1 MLEKD
6 KLLSMAETCSLLN
19 VSQETLRNWDADGT
33 LKPVRTKGGHRRY
46 KQSDINSYMGIKEE
60 EINRNL
66 LPVATYARV
75 SSHEQKQK
83 GDLDRQSQR
92 LSEYCAKKK
101 YRVEHIIKDVGSGL
115 SDTRSGFNKL
125 FDLVIQKK
133 VSKVIVEHK
142 DRLTRFQFNV
152 LVRFFESYGVEID
165 KVESTSSNDEEE
177 LVQDIMMLMAVFS
190 GRLYG
195 KRSAKRR
202 KEKKLQKELD
212 LLNGSGMMT
221 PTVEKGI
228 GGEMFGNHKEDKRRK
243 IT

>member
-1 MLEKD
+1 MPEAD
-6 KLLSMAETCSLLN
+6 KLLSMAETCLRLN

-46 KQSDINSYMGIKEE
+46 KQSDINAYMGIKEE
-60 EINRNL
+60 EVNRNL

-92 LSEYCAKKK
+92 LSEFCAKKK

-125 FDLVIQKK
+125 FDLVISKK
-133 VSKVIVEHK
+133 ISKVIVEHK

-152 LVRFFESYGVEID
+152 LVRFFDSYGVDIE
-165 KVESTSSNDEEE
+165 KVEATSANDEEE

-202 KEKKLQKELD
+202 KEKKLQKELENK
-212 LLNGSGMMT
+212 LNI
-221 PTVEKGI
+221 GI
-228 GGEMFGNHKEDKRRK
+228 INEN
-243 IT
+243 

>member
-1 MLEKD
+1 MPSD
-6 KLLSMAETCSLLN
+6 KLLSMAETCLRLN

-33 LKPVRTKGGHRRY
+33 LKPIRTKGGHRRY
-46 KQSDINSYMGIKEE
+46 KQSDINAYMGIKEE
-60 EINRNL
+60 EVNRNL

-101 YRVEHIIKDVGSGL
+101 YRVEYIIKDVGLGL
-115 SDTRSGFNKL
+115 LDIRSGFNKL

-152 LVRFFESYGVEID
+152 LVRFFESYGVEIE

-228 GGEMFGNHKEDKRRK
+228 E
-243 IT
+243 

>member
-152 LVRFFESYGVEID
+152 LVRFFESYGVDIE

-228 GGEMFGNHKEDKRRK
+228 E
-243 IT
+243 

>member
-1 MLEKD
+1 MK
-6 KLLSMAETCSLLN
+6 
-19 VSQETLRNWDADGT
+19 
-33 LKPVRTKGGHRRY
+33 
-46 KQSDINSYMGIKEE
+46 
-60 EINRNL
+60 
-66 LPVATYARV
+66 V

-125 FDLVIQKK
+125 FDLVIGKK
-133 VSKVIVEHK
+133 ISKVIVEHK

-152 LVRFFESYGVEID
+152 LVKFFDSYGVDIE
-165 KVESTSSNDEEE
+165 KVENSAANDEEE

-190 GRLYG
+190 GKLYG

-212 LLNGSGMMT
+212 LLNDYGRMT
-221 PTVEKGI
+221 PTVEKGM
-228 GGEMFGNHKEDKRRK
+228 E
-243 IT
+243 

>member
-1 MLEKD
+1 MSENE
-6 KLLSMAETCSLLN
+6 KLLSMAKTCDLLN
-19 VSQETLRNWDADGT
+19 VSHETLRNWDSDGT
-33 LKPVRTKGGHRRY
+33 LKAVRTKGGHRRY
-46 KQSDINSYMGIKEE
+46 KKSDIDSFMGIKEDE
-60 EINRNL
+60 ENRNL
-66 LPVATYARV
+66 LPVVTYARV

-92 LSEYCAKKK
+92 LSEHCAKKK

-152 LVRFFESYGVEID
+152 LVKFFDSYGVDIE
-165 KVESTSSNDEEE
+165 KVEATSNNDEEE

-212 LLNGSGMMT
+212 LLNSSGIVAET
-221 PTVEKGI
+221 TEKG
-228 GGEMFGNHKEDKRRK
+228 
-243 IT
+243 TL

>member
-133 VSKVIVEHK
+133 VFKVIVEHK

-152 LVRFFESYGVEID
+152 LVRFFESYGVDIE

-212 LLNGSGMMT
+212 KSIGHDTMT
-221 PTVEKGI
+221 PTIEKGI
-228 GGEMFGNHKEDKRRK
+228 E
-243 IT
+243 

>member
-1 MLEKD
+1 MPEAD
-6 KLLSMAETCSLLN
+6 KLLSMAETCLRLN

-46 KQSDINSYMGIKEE
+46 KQSDINAYMGIKEE
-60 EINRNL
+60 EVNRNL

-125 FDLVIQKK
+125 FDLVIEKK
-133 VSKVIVEHK
+133 ISKVIVEHK

-152 LVRFFESYGVEID
+152 LVKFFDSYGVDIE
-165 KVESTSSNDEEE
+165 KVENSAANDEEE

-190 GRLYG
+190 GKLYG

-212 LLNGSGMMT
+212 LLNKSGMIVQT
-221 PTVEKGI
+221 
-228 GGEMFGNHKEDKRRK
+228 
-243 IT
+243 